1 MTDHFLFLKHGKY
14 AFSWTGIRTTSTV
27 NIIVIVGTFTSIPVE
42 RCLISTDLRACQ
54 HHLKFLFC
62 PFLDLQIDSFLI
74 FVVGKDKYASKPLFL
89 DICMF
94 SIVHNPNFEAMSTL
108 SIYSKSLELTFQ
120 LHPVK
125 SSIFSDS
132 VCI

>member
-1 MTDHFLFLKHGKY
+1 MTNHFLFLNYGKNG
-14 AFSWTGIRTTSTV
+14 FSWTGIHTTSTV
-27 NIIVIVGTFTSIPVE
+27 NIISRPVE

-120 LHPVK
+120 LHLLK
-125 SSIFSDS
+125 SSISSDS